1 MKTRKILTLGA
12 AVAAALTLGSCSEKK
27 FNVEGTLSEAADSML
42 YLENVGLEGITAIDS
57 VKLGEDG
64 TFSLSGEQTPA
75 PEFYRLR
82 IHDQIINLCVDST
95 ETITIKAA
103 YPTMAGKYEVTGSD
117 NCEKIRELTLKQME
131 LQERCF
137 KVNRELPSVNGRDS
151 LRNMIEAYKQ
161 DVTRN
166 YIYAAPNKPYAYFAL
181 FQTVAGMLIFDPQTN
196 HQDIKA
202 FAAVATSWDQN
213 YPDAMRSKNL
223 HNIAINGM
231 RNDRIAQNNTLTEA
245 VTQQLD
251 AAGIIDITLIDNKG
265 QQRSLSDLK
274 GKVVLLDFHVF
285 GMEESPKRIL
295 AMRELY
301 NKFCGQG
308 FEIYQ
313 VALDG
318 DEHFWKQQTAALP
331 WVSVRD
337 PRGLSSPLLVSY
349 NVGTVPDYFLIDR
362 NSNIVLRMA
371 QASDIES
378 EIQKRL

>member
-137 KVNRELPSVNGRDS
+137 KVNRELPGVNGRDS

-213 YPDAMRSKNL
+213 YPDAMRTKNL

-301 NKFCGQG
+301 TKFSGQG

>member
-1 MKTRKILTLGA
+1 M
-12 AVAAALTLGSCSEKK
+12 AAALTLGSCSEKK

-137 KVNRELPSVNGRDS
+137 KVNRELPGVNGRDS

-213 YPDAMRSKNL
+213 YPDAMRTKNL

-301 NKFCGQG
+301 NKFSGQG

>member
-137 KVNRELPSVNGRDS
+137 KVNRELPGVNGRDS

-213 YPDAMRSKNL
+213 YPDAMRTKNL

-251 AAGIIDITLIDNKG
+251 AAGIIDIMLIDNKG

-301 NKFCGQG
+301 NKFSGQG

>member
-137 KVNRELPSVNGRDS
+137 KVNRELPGVNGRDS

-213 YPDAMRSKNL
+213 YPDAMRTKNL

-301 NKFCGQG
+301 NKFSGQG